1 MRKLLVITLMLA
13 LALLGVRYWPASE
26 PEPAAAQP
34 GTSRDTAP
42 ETVFQAEPDPNV
54 AEELDAGMDRPD
66 WPSGPGARR
75 IVEVPP
81 NDTFGLA
88 PESRYDDIRNISEE
102 ELEEF
107 TEYNLDHALDGDLG
121 AANRVVHAHR
131 RCANAPQ
138 SLVQVE
144 NQVQAQQRRYQR
156 WTERRGTSRNMPS
169 ETEMREQLTQQF
181 QNCQFMDGLFT
192 ADLRQQLEAMANR
205 GHVTARYLYA
215 LWPPETFGRADAFL
229 QQQEWAEKALSYS
242 LANLTAGETAGLLAF
257 GQSYANNGTFTAR
270 DRYLGTAF
278 IIAALDC
285 GLELDYYAAYVD
297 RFLNSEQF
305 AQTMADPRAEVL
317 TMADGLKGFCG

>member
-1 MRKLLVITLMLA
+1 MKKLLVITLLVA
-13 LALLGVRYWPASE
+13 LALLGARYWPVTE
-26 PEPAAAQP
+26 HEQPAAPA
-34 GTSRDTAP
+34 GTSQGTTP
-42 ETVFQAEPDPNV
+42 EIVFEADPDPGV
-54 AEELDAGMDRPD
+54 VEELDAGMDRPD

-75 IVEVPP
+75 IVEVPANP
-81 NDTFGLA
+81 A
-88 PESRYDDIRNISEE
+88 YQEPAASRYDDIREIEE
-102 ELEEF
+102 DGLEAF
-107 TEYNLDHALDGDLG
+107 TEYNLNQALEGDLG

-131 RCANAPQ
+131 RCVNAPQ

-144 NQVQAQQRRYQR
+144 TQVQAQQRRFQR
-156 WTERRGTSRNMPS
+156 WAERGGTSRNIPS
-169 ETEMREQLTQQF
+169 ETELREQLTQQF

-215 LWPPETFGRADAFL
+215 LWPPDTFGRADAFL

-242 LANLTAGETAGLLAF
+242 LANLTAGETAGMLAF

-285 GLELDYYAAYVD
+285 GLDLEYYGAYVNQ
-297 RFLNSEQF
+297 FMNSERL
-305 AQTMADPRAEVL
+305 APSAGDPRGAVL
-317 TMADGLKGFCG
+317 AMADGLKAFCR